1 VNPDRI
7 GDDQAEDDRPQY
19 VLDVGQVGIGRR
31 ADGLEFGLGP
41 FPGEADGD
49 EQQDSRDVFDDREG
63 VESTGLGNAPS
74 ATLSDMTA
82 SHQLIVGM
90 LTLSQGMSGSSRL
103 AASSAKTAATT
114 MARTSAETSRRG
126 PASVRGSDGW
136 IGCSVPPF
144 EAAASEDWGM
154 GVSLF

>member
-1 VNPDRI
+1 VPTGPEDRVNPDRI

-63 VESTGLGNAPS
+63 VESTGLGNG
-74 ATLSDMTA
+74 TVSDA
-82 SHQLIVGM
+82 
-90 LTLSQGMSGSSRL
+90 
-103 AASSAKTAATT
+103 
-114 MARTSAETSRRG
+114 
-126 PASVRGSDGW
+126 
-136 IGCSVPPF
+136 F
-144 EAAASEDWGM
+144 
-154 GVSLF
+154 